1 MMVPVVVE
9 HHTEVWF
16 RLQREFTELSR
27 MRPQDTFTLPAAASC
42 RPLRADAQRNRDRI
56 LSAAAEAF
64 AAEGAGAQMDD
75 IAARAGVGVGTVY
88 RHFPTKE
95 ALLGEMVRRKFVLMV
110 ARARAAQDEEGEP
123 FEVFVGLLRAN
134 AETMAADAATQDA
147 LQRHGREVWDAAAAE
162 KEELMAL
169 TESLIARAR
178 RAGTLRA
185 DLTASDIPVLMCG
198 VAATMGSSG
207 PPGGDWRRHLEI
219 VLDGL
224 RARPS

>member
-1 MMVPVVVE
+1 MSDP
-9 HHTEVWF
+9 
-16 RLQREFTELSR
+16 
-27 MRPQDTFTLPAAASC
+27 DTPAGAADAVC

-56 LSAAAEAF
+56 LTAAAAVF
-64 AAEGAGAQMDD
+64 AAEGAGAQMDA
-75 IAARAGVGVGTVY
+75 IAARAEVGVGTVY

-95 ALLGEMVRRKFVLMV
+95 ALLGEMVRRKFALMV
-110 ARARAAQDEEGEP
+110 DCARAAQKQAGEP
-123 FEVFVGLLRAN
+123 FEVFADLLRAN

-147 LQRHGREVWDAAAAE
+147 LQNQGREVWDAAEAE
-162 KEELMAL
+162 KAELMAL
-169 TESLIARAR
+169 VEPLIERAK

-185 DLTASDIPVLMCG
+185 DFSRWDIPVLMGG
-198 VAATMGSSG
+198 VCATMGSSG